1 MSVLILKIG
10 SMKKTNYLMSAILLS
25 LVVIMTSCS
34 KENQNELC
42 HECHIAL
49 PDKSETAWDIT
60 NSSGGEEFCG
70 QELGDAESTS
80 YVYTVTD
87 TLYSS
92 DGVALLPGEYG
103 PGSANSQ
110 YQIHCEEHGV
120 HDDHNH
126 Q

>member
-1 MSVLILKIG
+1 
-10 SMKKTNYLMSAILLS
+10 MSAILLS

-34 KENQNELC
+34 KEENQNELC

-70 QELGDAESTS
+70 QELVDAESTS

-92 DGVALLPGEYG
+92 DGVPLLPGEYG

-110 YQIHCEEHGV
+110 YEIHCEEHGE